1 MKRLFLFFAMLV
13 AFASAKAQSVGVNT
27 PTPHAS
33 AALDVTSTTQG
44 VLVPRMTSTQRG
56 LIAAPATGLL
66 VYQTDAPAGFY
77 FYNGGWTLLGAQGPA
92 GPTGPTGPQGLQG
105 LQGPQG
111 IQGLTGA
118 TGPTG
123 ATGATGPAGPGVPTG
138 GTAGQVL
145 SKIDGTNYNT
155 QWVTPSGDNLGNHT
169 ATTNLAMGGNSITGA
184 NNITAVGTAT
194 LGGNAYPTT
203 TGTNGQVLT
212 TNGAGTLSW
221 GSVSG
226 GGSGVTL
233 QLSVSKTIA
242 QTLPVGSSVS
252 LPPVSNG
259 SLPDII
265 TWGSANGAGA
275 TLTNGN
281 TWASDKFTVGPTGTG
296 LYLVDVEIM
305 SDASIVPVHPMI
317 DMNGGG
323 LAATSH
329 YGIAISSNLLYQSPY
344 RGRGQL
350 QKVIYMTAGDFFV
363 IRGVSGN
370 TVAGAVPNTNGSTRL
385 KVVKLN

>member
-1 MKRLFLFFAMLV
+1 MKKIFLLLAALV
-13 AFASAKAQSVGVNT
+13 AIYSLHAQSVGINN

-56 LIAAPATGLL
+56 MIASPAIGLL

-77 FYNGGWTLLGAQGPA
+77 FYNGGWTLLGAQGP
-92 GPTGPTGPQGLQG
+92 
-105 LQGPQG
+105 QGP
-111 IQGLTGA
+111 A
-118 TGPTG
+118 GPTG
-123 ATGATGPAGPGVPTG
+123 ATGATGDPGPQGPAGQGVPIG

-155 QWVTPSGDNLGNHT
+155 QWVTPGGADNLGNHT

-184 NNITAVGTAT
+184 NNITATGTAT

-203 TGTNGQVLT
+203 AGTNGQVLT

-221 GSVSG
+221 GSSS

-242 QTLPVGSSVS
+242 QTTAIGNSTM
-252 LPPVSNG
+252 
-259 SLPDII
+259 LPDII
-265 TWGSANGAGA
+265 SWGSANGTGA
-275 TLTNGN
+275 TLTHGN
-281 TWASDKFTVGPTGTG
+281 TWTSDNRFTVGATGTG
-296 LYLVDVEIM
+296 LYLVDVELM
-305 SDASIVPVHPMI
+305 SDGGSVVCNPMI

-323 LAATSH
+323 NAATS
-329 YGIAISSNLLYQSPY
+329 YFGIAHSSNQTFQSPHK
-344 RGRGQL
+344 GRGQL
-350 QKVIYMTAGDFFV
+350 QKVIYMTAGEYFV
-363 IRGVSGN
+363 IRGTSNN
-370 TVAGAVPNTNGSTRL
+370 TAAGAPLNTNGSTRL